1 MDLEARAE
9 VINSKEG
16 LQSKR
21 AAWFGLLEEYE
32 REGVK
37 RKAFCASRGLN
48 RDHFNYYYGQYRRSK
63 ANKGCQGFM
72 PVSVLPTDGHWVIHC
87 DSSVRVEVPSGVSVA
102 VLLELLKGLREL

>member
-48 RDHFNYYYGQYRRSK
+48 RDH
-63 ANKGCQGFM
+63 C
-72 PVSVLPTDGHWVIHC
+72 
-87 DSSVRVEVPSGVSVA
+87 
-102 VLLELLKGLREL
+102 